1 MTQAWR
7 TAGVSIHTMSIP
19 WDSSWPVFV
28 PEPERSAVLG
38 YFTARFGVPLTV
50 FTRYALL
57 EHGKAYMLVPDS
69 PHLARLA
76 TLKVHSIGLP
86 VLRKMPRYL
95 KPTTA
100 ALQRFG
106 QQATR
111 HTLELSVAQVA
122 QLLREYAFPLQMDW
136 QPGYVILCHAGHV
149 LGCGLYT
156 PGRLRSQIPR
166 RQSVHP
172 HFDDL

>member
-1 MTQAWR
+1 M
-7 TAGVSIHTMSIP
+7 
-19 WDSSWPVFV
+19 
-28 PEPERSAVLG
+28 
-38 YFTARFGVPLTV
+38 PLTV
-50 FTRYALL
+50 FAHYALL
-57 EHGKAYMLVPDS
+57 EYRKVYTLVPNS
-69 PHLARLA
+69 PHLALLA
-76 TLKVHSIGLP
+76 TLKVHSVGLP
-86 VLRKMPRYL
+86 VLRKTPRSL

-111 HTLELSVAQVA
+111 HMLELSVAQIA
-122 QLLREYAFPLQMDW
+122 QLLQEHELPLHIDW
-136 QPGYVILCHAGHV
+136 PPGYIILLHAGHV

-172 HFDDL
+172 RFDDL